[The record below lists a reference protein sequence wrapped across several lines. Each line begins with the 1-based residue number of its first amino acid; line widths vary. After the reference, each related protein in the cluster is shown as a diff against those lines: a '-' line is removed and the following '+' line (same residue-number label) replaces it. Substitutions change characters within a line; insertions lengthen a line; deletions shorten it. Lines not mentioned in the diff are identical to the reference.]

1 MGVAD
6 EQIRVSSGVKHELE
20 RRKRAGESY
29 SEVLERLL
37 DDRTASFEAGFGRWS
52 DGQAKRV
59 REGRQRAKEKRK
71 RRTERERSR

>member
-6 EQIRVSSGVKHELE
+6 EQIRVSGEVKRELE

-37 DDRTASFEAGFGRWS
+37 DDRTGDFEEGFGRWS
-52 DGQAKRV
+52 DAQAARV
-59 REGRQRAKEKRK
+59 REGRKRAKGKRK
-71 RRTERERSR
+71 RRAEKR

>member
-6 EQIRVSSGVKHELE
+6 EHIRVSSGVKRELE

-37 DDRTASFEAGFGRWS
+37 DGRATSFDAGFGRWS
-52 DGQAKRV
+52 AKEAERV
-59 REGRQRAKEKRK
+59 REGRKQAKGKQK
-71 RRTERERSR
+71 RRIEE